1 MPIQIASVP
10 ALLAVLLC
18 AGMFVLLFQYLFP
31 RPAPWRL
38 AAVAL
43 VAGIIATLVLSL
55 VLRHF
60 VAPGLAGLDGL
71 TSISAAL
78 PFAILRAGLPEEA
91 TKALGAIIA
100 LLPFWRRA
108 TPAQAFQASLFVA
121 VGFAVVENQGYA
133 SVFDDYAVLIAFGR
147 GFLATLT
154 HTLLAM
160 IFGGFLMRFVAN
172 GWRSWHLLLIGY
184 LVAAGCHALYDAG
197 LLPILAEY
205 LKEQNLAEYLK
216 GQNTGYK
223 VDVEALSMVV
233 ISASPFIIGGIALV
247 LIGGLWSL
255 RSGIWRAAL
264 DDPIV
269 AEPTHQAIVRR
280 WRHCANGLLVLGI
293 LGFIGGIAWAI
304 FADSPEADLDDMH
317 GALAMLVVIAA
328 GLFAMIVSWVVRQKR

>member
-1 MPIQIASVP
+1 
-10 ALLAVLLC
+10 
-18 AGMFVLLFQYLFP
+18 VLLFQYLFP

-38 AAVAL
+38 AGVAL

-60 VAPGLAGLDGL
+60 VAPGLTGLDDL

-78 PFAILRAGLPEEA
+78 PFAILRVGLPEEA
-91 TKALGAIIA
+91 TKALGATIA

-121 VGFAVVENQGYA
+121 VGFAIVENQGYA
-133 SVFDDYAVLIAFGR
+133 SIFGDYAVLIAFGR

-160 IFGGFLMRFVAN
+160 VFGGFLMRFVAC

-205 LKEQNLAEYLK
+205 LKTQS
-216 GQNTGYK
+216 
-223 VDVEALSMVV
+223 VDETTVLNAMPMVV
-233 ISASPFIIGGIALV
+233 GGIALV
-247 LIGGLWSL
+247 LIAGLWSL
-255 RSGIWRAAL
+255 RRAIRRAASE
-264 DDPIV
+264 DPIT
-269 AEPTHQAIVRR
+269 ADPRHQAVVRR
-280 WRHCANGLLVLGI
+280 WRWSANIVLLLGI
-293 LGFIGGIAWAI
+293 LGLVAAIVWTVLYGLPQPERLNPQGAVASAISFAAALFTMIA
-304 FADSPEADLDDMH
+304 
-317 GALAMLVVIAA
+317 
-328 GLFAMIVSWVVRQKR
+328 SWVVRQKR

>member
-1 MPIQIASVP
+1 MPIQVASVP

-18 AGMFVLLFQYLFP
+18 AGLFVLLVQYLFP
-31 RPAPWRL
+31 RPAPWKL
-38 AAVAL
+38 AGVAL
-43 VAGIIATLVLSL
+43 VAGIVATLLLSL

-60 VAPGLAGLDGL
+60 VAPGLAGLDGFS
-71 TSISAAL
+71 TISSAL

-91 TKALGAIIA
+91 TKALGAITA

-108 TPAQAFQASLFVA
+108 TPAQAFQASLFAA
-121 VGFAVVENQGYA
+121 VGFAIVENQGYA
-133 SVFDDYAVLIAFGR
+133 NVFGDYAVLIAFGR

-160 IFGGFLMRFVAN
+160 IFGGFLMRFVAG

-205 LKEQNLAEYLK
+205 LKA
-216 GQNTGYK
+216 QNTGGK
-223 VDVEALSMVV
+223 IDVEALSMVV
-233 ISASPFIIGGIALV
+233 VTASPFIIGGIALV

-255 RSGIWRAAL
+255 RRGIRRAAL

-269 AEPTHQAIVRR
+269 AEPSHQAIVRR

-293 LGFIGGIAWAI
+293 VGFVGGIAWAI
-304 FADSPEADLDDMH
+304 LAESPEADPADMR
-317 GALAMLVVIAA
+317 GALAILVVIAA
-328 GLFAMIVSWVVRQKR
+328 GLFAMMVSWVVRQKR

>member
-18 AGMFVLLFQYLFP
+18 AGLFVLLFQYLFP
-31 RPAPWRL
+31 RPAPWKL
-38 AAVAL
+38 AGVAL
-43 VAGIIATLVLSL
+43 VAGIVATLVLSL
-55 VLRHF
+55 VLHHF

-91 TKALGAIIA
+91 TKALAAIMA

-108 TPAQAFQASLFVA
+108 TPAQAFQASLFAA

-133 SVFDDYAVLIAFGR
+133 SVFGDYAVLIAFGR

-160 IFGGFLMRFVAN
+160 IFGGFLMRFVAS

-205 LKEQNLAEYLK
+205 LNA
-216 GQNTGYK
+216 QNTSEK
-223 VDVEALSMVV
+223 IDVEALSVVV
-233 ISASPFIIGGIALV
+233 ITASPFIIGGIALV

-255 RSGIWRAAL
+255 RRSIQRAAL
-264 DDPIV
+264 DEPIV
-269 AEPTHQAIVRR
+269 AEPSHQAIVRR
-280 WRHCANGLLVLGI
+280 WRYCANGLLVLGI

-304 FADSPEADLDDMH
+304 LDESPQADPADMH
-317 GALAMLVVIAA
+317 RALVILVVIAA
-328 GLFAMIVSWVVRQKR
+328 GLFAMIASWVVRQKR